1 MVMLAVNVADA
12 DPQIVV
18 LGVEIEMVGVTAEL
32 TVIVIALLVAVVV
45 DKQLA
50 LLVIT
55 QVTIFPLPSVV
66 VV

>member
-1 MVMLAVNVADA
+1 MLAVNVADA

-18 LGVEIEMVGVTAEL
+18 LGVEMEMVGVTDVV

-50 LLVIT
+50 LLVNT
-55 QVTIFPLPSVV
+55 QVTLFPLASVV

>member
-1 MVMLAVNVADA
+1 MLAVNVADA

-18 LGVEIEMVGVTAEL
+18 LGVEMEMVGVTAEL

-55 QVTIFPLPSVV
+55 QVTLFPLASVV

>member
-1 MVMLAVNVADA
+1 MFAVNVADA

-55 QVTIFPLPSVV
+55 QVKMFPLERVV

>member
-1 MVMLAVNVADA
+1 MFAVNVADA
-12 DPQIVV
+12 DPQTVV
-18 LGVEIEMVGVTAEL
+18 LDVEMEMVGVTAEL

-50 LLVIT
+50 LLVNT
-55 QVTIFPLPSVV
+55 QVTMFPLAKVV

>member
-1 MVMLAVNVADA
+1 MFAVNVADA
-12 DPQIVV
+12 DPQTVV
-18 LGVEIEMVGVTAEL
+18 LGVEMEMVGVTAEL

-50 LLVIT
+50 LLVNT
-55 QVTIFPLPSVV
+55 QVTMFPLASVV

>member
-1 MVMLAVNVADA
+1 MFAVNVADA

-18 LGVEIEMVGVTAEL
+18 LGVEMEMVGVTEVL

-45 DKQLA
+45 DKQPA

-55 QVTIFPLPSVV
+55 QVTIFPFAKVV

>member
-1 MVMLAVNVADA
+1 MLAVNVADA
-12 DPQIVV
+12 DPQRVV

-50 LLVIT
+50 LLVNT
-55 QVTIFPLPSVV
+55 QVTMFPFAKVV

>member
-1 MVMLAVNVADA
+1 MLAVNVADA
-12 DPQIVV
+12 EPQIVV

-55 QVTIFPLPSVV
+55 QVTMFPLASVV

>member
-1 MVMLAVNVADA
+1 MLAVNVADA

-55 QVTIFPLPSVV
+55 QVTMFPLASVV

>member
-1 MVMLAVNVADA
+1 MLAVNVADA

-55 QVTIFPLPSVV
+55 QVTLFPLASVV

>member
-1 MVMLAVNVADA
+1 MLAVNVADA

-18 LGVEIEMVGVTAEL
+18 LGVEMEMVGVTAEL

-50 LLVIT
+50 LLVNT
-55 QVTIFPLPSVV
+55 QVTMFPFAKVV

>member
-1 MVMLAVNVADA
+1 MLAVNVADA

-18 LGVEIEMVGVTAEL
+18 LGVEIEMVGVTDVV

-50 LLVIT
+50 LLVNT
-55 QVTIFPLPSVV
+55 QVTMFPFAKVV

>member
-1 MVMLAVNVADA
+1 MLAVNVADA

-18 LGVEIEMVGVTAEL
+18 LGVEMEMVGVTEVL

-45 DKQLA
+45 DKQPA

-55 QVTIFPLPSVV
+55 QVTIFPFAKVV

>member
-1 MVMLAVNVADA
+1 MLAVNVADA

-18 LGVEIEMVGVTAEL
+18 LGVEIEMVGVTDVV

-50 LLVIT
+50 LLVNT
-55 QVTIFPLPSVV
+55 QVTLFPLASVV